1 MLTFYFI
8 KVILPFLE
16 AKFDCE
22 CEDRNMLVSV
32 LDILCTLV
40 QEQPTA
46 MALIREQRAWTSVK
60 KFGSAE
66 GELSNV
72 CQQIIKTLILNSHKF
87 KKIRL
92 SEAEAMAL
100 QDDENDR
107 INFDER

>member
-1 MLTFYFI
+1 MPYL
-8 KVILPFLE
+8 KEKLE
-16 AKFDCE
+16 DE
-22 CEDRNMLVSV
+22 EEDKNVLVSI
-32 LDILCTLV
+32 LDLLCNLV
-40 QEQPTA
+40 KEQPTA
-46 MALIREQRAWTSVK
+46 MALIREQRAWNSVK
-60 KFGSAE
+60 RFGSAE

-107 INFDER
+107 INFEER